1 MVAIFHIGCFTHI
14 AIKHWPTCIVLTK
27 FISMA
32 YRFDL
37 STWQYS
43 FFFAILSLI
52 YILRRVLDIKLLLC
66 WCMLLSL
73 KVFEVKMPVY
83 LGVYSRQMVILSAPP
98 TSGSLS
104 EVGLYFAVN
113 TFTISNNLM

>member
-1 MVAIFHIGCFTHI
+1 
-14 AIKHWPTCIVLTK
+14 
-27 FISMA
+27 
-32 YRFDL
+32 
-37 STWQYS
+37 
-43 FFFAILSLI
+43 
-52 YILRRVLDIKLLLC
+52 
-66 WCMLLSL
+66 LLSL